1 MAKDIETVV
10 LGDMREMAHRIALDE
25 ERIKEEFL
33 RHNAELANK
42 AIKTARRELQTKKK
56 RAEELSRLIQ
66 SPMKTE

>member
-10 LGDMREMAHRIALDE
+10 LGDMREMAHRIVLDE

-42 AIKTARRELQTKKK
+42 AIKTARRELQTKKN

>member
-10 LGDMREMAHRIALDE
+10 LGDMRETAHRIVFDE